1 MRWLDG
7 ITKTVDLNLGKFQ
20 EMVRDREAC
29 CAAVHGVSKRQTK
42 PGRLNRSDVFDAC
55 VCLYG
60 FILIFPGERIFA
72 TLHLEGKERRGGE
85 NRGEG
90 ELVRKDNLVIYLWF
104 ISAKG
109 PLQRL

>member
-1 MRWLDG
+1 MAGWRHQNSGLELGQTPGDG
-7 ITKTVDLNLGKFQ
+7 EGQGGLLCCSPWGLK
-20 EMVRDREAC
+20 EADM
-29 CAAVHGVSKRQTK
+29 S
-42 PGRLNRSDVFDAC
+42 GRLNRSDVFDAC